1 MLEFNNN
8 SISPRAV
15 GLTPHGSARFSGYA
29 MHRQQDIQT
38 WLAKIFPGSTIA
50 LAPASADASFRR
62 YFRFALADGTT
73 RIVMDAPPQHE
84 DIRPW
89 LAVQRQLRLVGVH
102 VPSVEA
108 QDLQQ
113 GFLLIS
119 DLGNTTYLDVLSSG
133 NANTLYAEAL
143 SALVLI
149 QKIQRPENLPDGL
162 PTGLPIYDAA
172 LLRRELELFPEWF
185 LRKHHELTLNNEEQT
200 KLSALF
206 DRIIARNLAE
216 TQVFVH
222 RDYHSRNL
230 MLTSP
235 NPGIIDFQDA
245 VWGPLSYDAV
255 SLLKD
260 AYVQWDEE
268 QTLDWLI
275 RYWEH
280 AKNAGVNMPDDFTD
294 FFANYEWMGV
304 QRHLKILGIFARLF
318 HRDGKAGYLKELPRV
333 TSYLRKACERYAE
346 LRPLWQLL
354 DRVDQRTPQTGYSF

>member
-1 MLEFNNN
+1 
-8 SISPRAV
+8 
-15 GLTPHGSARFSGYA
+15 

-38 WLAKIFPGSTIA
+38 WLAKIFPGSKIT
-50 LAPASADASFRR
+50 LAAASADASFRR
-62 YFRFALADGTT
+62 YFRFALEDGTT

-84 DIRPW
+84 DIGPW
-89 LAVQRQLRLVGVH
+89 LSVQKDLHAAGVH
-102 VPSVEA
+102 VPNVEA

-119 DLGNTTYLDVLSSG
+119 DLGTTTYLDVLSEAS
-133 NANTLYAEAL
+133 ANTLYTEAL
-143 SALVLI
+143 SALVAI
-149 QKIQRPENLPDGL
+149 QKIQRPEKLPA
-162 PTGLPIYDAA
+162 YDAA

-185 LRKHHELTLNNEEQT
+185 LRKHHQLTLSDDEQS

-222 RDYHSRNL
+222 RDFHSRNL
-230 MLTSP
+230 MLSSP
-235 NPGIIDFQDA
+235 NPGVIDFQDA

-260 AYVQWDEE
+260 AYIQWDEA

-275 RYWEH
+275 RYWER
-280 AKNAGVNMPDDFTD
+280 AKAAGVNMPVDFAE
-294 FFANYEWMGV
+294 FFANCEWMGV

-318 HRDGKAGYLKELPRV
+318 HRDGKDGYLKELPRV
-333 TSYLRKACERYAE
+333 MGYLRKACARYAE

-354 DRVDQRTPQTGYSF
+354 DRVEQRAPQAGYTF

>member
-1 MLEFNNN
+1 
-8 SISPRAV
+8 
-15 GLTPHGSARFSGYA
+15 

-38 WLAKIFPGSTIA
+38 WLAKIFPGSKIT
-50 LAPASADASFRR
+50 LAAASADASFRR
-62 YFRFALADGTT
+62 YFRFALEDGTT

-84 DIRPW
+84 DIGPW
-89 LAVQRQLRLVGVH
+89 LSVQKDLHAAGVH
-102 VPSVEA
+102 VPNVEA

-119 DLGNTTYLDVLSSG
+119 DLGTTTYLDVLSEAS
-133 NANTLYAEAL
+133 ANTLYTEAL
-143 SALVLI
+143 SALVAI
-149 QKIQRPENLPDGL
+149 QKIQRPEKLPA
-162 PTGLPIYDAA
+162 YDAA

-185 LRKHHELTLNNEEQT
+185 LRKHHQLTLSDDEQS

-222 RDYHSRNL
+222 RDFHSRNL
-230 MLTSP
+230 MLSSP
-235 NPGIIDFQDA
+235 NPGVIDFQDA

-260 AYVQWDEE
+260 AYIQWDEA

-275 RYWEH
+275 RYWER
-280 AKNAGVNMPDDFTD
+280 AKAAGVNMPVDFAE

-318 HRDGKAGYLKELPRV
+318 HRDGKDGYLKELPRV
-333 TSYLRKACERYAE
+333 MGYLRKACARYAE

-354 DRVDQRTPQTGYSF
+354 DRVEQRAPQAGYTF